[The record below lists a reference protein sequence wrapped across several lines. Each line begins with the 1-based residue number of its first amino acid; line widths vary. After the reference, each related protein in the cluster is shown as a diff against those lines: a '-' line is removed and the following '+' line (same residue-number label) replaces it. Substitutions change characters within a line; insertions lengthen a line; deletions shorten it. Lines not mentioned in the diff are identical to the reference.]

1 MDIVTKFSVRIPEE
15 LDNILDKFA
24 KKAER
29 SKGFIV
35 RKALEF
41 YLTSQEVQ
49 KIQ

>member
-1 MDIVTKFSVRIPEE
+1 MTKFSVIIPDE
-15 LDNILDKFA
+15 LDNILEKSA
-24 KKAER
+24 KERER

-41 YLTSQEVQ
+41 YLTSQEIQ